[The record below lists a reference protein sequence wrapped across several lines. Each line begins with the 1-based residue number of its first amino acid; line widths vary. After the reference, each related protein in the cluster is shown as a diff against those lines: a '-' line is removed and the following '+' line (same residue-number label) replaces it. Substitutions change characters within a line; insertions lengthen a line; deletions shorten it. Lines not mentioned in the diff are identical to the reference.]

1 MIMADKILISDLMIR
16 CVIGVH
22 DWERKDKQ
30 DVLINIE
37 LEASLH
43 AAGASDD
50 FEDAVDYRAI
60 TKRVIELVQGSSFFL
75 VEALAEAIAEICL
88 EDDRVQRAK
97 VRVEKPGA
105 LRFARSVG
113 VEVDRKRGD

>member
-1 MIMADKILISDLMIR
+1 MPDKIHISDLLIR

-37 LEASLH
+37 LESDLH

-50 FEDAVDYRAI
+50 FQDAVDYRAI
-60 TKRVIELVQGSSFFL
+60 TKKVIGLVQGSSYYL
-75 VEALAEAIAEICL
+75 VEALAEAIALICL
-88 EDDRVQRAK
+88 EDDRVHRAK

-113 VEVDRKRGD
+113 VEVDRVRGGEG

>member
-1 MIMADKILISDLMIR
+1 MAYKILISDLMIR

-37 LEASLH
+37 LEASLR
-43 AAGASDD
+43 AAGVSDD

-60 TKRVIELVQGSSFFL
+60 TKKVIALVQGSTFYL

-88 EDDRVQRAK
+88 EDDRVLRAK

-105 LRFARSVG
+105 LRFARTVG
-113 VEVDRKRGD
+113 VEVDRAREE

>member
-1 MIMADKILISDLMIR
+1 MADKILISDLMIR

-37 LEASLH
+37 LEASLQ

-50 FEDAVDYRAI
+50 FEDAGDYRAI
-60 TKRVIELVQGSSFFL
+60 TKKVIDLVQGSTFYL

-88 EDDRVQRAK
+88 QDDRVLRAK

-105 LRFARSVG
+105 LRFARTVG
-113 VEVDRKRGD
+113 VEVDRAREA